1 MTHHD
6 SFVQADLEMG
16 LTSSGNSL
24 EGDGFEPQ
32 KVLDS
37 AGSLKVRPELKP
49 EVTNQTH

>member
-1 MTHHD
+1 MIMTHYD
-6 SFVQADLEMG
+6 LPVFVKADLEMG

-37 AGSLKVRPELKP
+37 AGSLKVRK
-49 EVTNQTH
+49 